1 MGAIYLITNKINNQ
15 KYVGLTTR
23 TVEIRWK
30 EHIRRSS
37 EAIDKAIA
45 KYGKENFTIETLEE
59 CPDELL
65 DEKEQYWIAYYDSY
79 NKGYNCTGGGRDNKK
94 INKPQALEQI
104 PKLWDEGKGQKEIA
118 NILNINIETAH
129 NYLIISGI
137 TKEDIRIRANEKI
150 GKSKSKAVLQFD
162 TNNNF
167 IKEWPSAT
175 EAGKFYGKAK
185 NPYATIAKAC
195 NGNLKTAYGYI
206 WKYKESK

>member
-1 MGAIYLITNKINNQ
+1 M
-15 KYVGLTTR
+15 
-23 TVEIRWK
+23 
-30 EHIRRSS
+30 
-37 EAIDKAIA
+37 
-45 KYGKENFTIETLEE
+45 
-59 CPDELL
+59 
-65 DEKEQYWIAYYDSY
+65 
-79 NKGYNCTGGGRDNKK
+79 
-94 INKPQALEQI
+94 QI
-104 PKLWDEGKGQKEIA
+104 H
-118 NILNINIETAH
+118 N

-175 EAGKFYGKAK
+175 EAGKFYSKAK

-206 WKYKESK
+206 WKYKENK